1 MTTMAG
7 KGHEH
12 MAGQEDVAT
21 QPGLPSAHEN
31 TAVIIEDHEANEQ
44 RLQSLMLPF
53 ACEDSATIGD
63 HRATDQQKTQVDLSI
78 CLIIFC

>member
-44 RLQSLMLPF
+44 RLQSLMLP
-53 ACEDSATIGD
+53 
-63 HRATDQQKTQVDLSI
+63 
-78 CLIIFC
+78 